1 METIVARISIMLV
14 PALMAVTCH
23 EVAHGYLADRL
34 GDPTARLL
42 GRITLNPLRHLDPVG
57 TLALLFFGFGWARP
71 VPVNFSN
78 LRRPKTDMIWVALSG
93 PLTNLVLAGV
103 SAALLKGLVAV
114 GAAFSDGPDKIF
126 FLVEPL
132 SLMLAFSLY
141 INVILGV
148 FNLLPIPPL
157 DGGRVMMGLLPPKQ
171 AEMLA
176 RLEPFGFVIIVFL
189 IFFTGLWTSFFQ
201 PLIAAIVVP
210 LAGDEIYLVAKVIAF
225 LLGH

>member
-14 PALMAVTCH
+14 PALMAVSCH
-23 EVAHGYLADRL
+23 EVAHGYLADRF

-42 GRITLNPLRHLDPVG
+42 GRITLNPLRHLDPIG

-71 VPVNFSN
+71 VPVNFGN

-93 PLTNLVLAGV
+93 PATNFALAGV
-103 SAALLKGLVAV
+103 SALLLKGLVLIGDLV
-114 GAAFSDGPDKIF
+114 GPGSEEALLLI
-126 FLVEPL
+126 EPFT
-132 SLMLAFSLY
+132 LMVAFSLY

-148 FNLLPIPPL
+148 LNLLPIPPL
-157 DGGRVMMGLLPPKQ
+157 DGGRVMMGVLPERQ
-171 AEMLA
+171 AELLSRM
-176 RLEPFGFVIIVFL
+176 EPFGFVVIVFL
-189 IFFTGLWTSFFQ
+189 IFFTGFWQTVLE

-210 LAGDEIYLVAKVIAF
+210 LAGDQIHMVARVIDF